1 MGLDRRQLFKFAA
14 LTGAVPTV
22 ALATPSVAAP
32 MSTMGIDAVTL
43 GVRAGGT
50 IDQTTVLQNAIDQ
63 TAGARVPLVLGPGEY
78 RTGELKLPTG
88 TQIVGV
94 RGATRLIFEGGSGLI
109 FARGADHVTLS
120 GLMLD
125 GKGKPLAED
134 RGLLQLSWGGDI
146 RVIDCEIVNSGRHG
160 IVLEE
165 VEGLVSGSTIISA
178 AEIGI
183 VSRNA
188 RGLSIQNN
196 VVRSTG
202 NGGILIM
209 RAAKGD
215 DGTQVLDNRIEDIS
229 VASKDARPSGNGIS
243 VLNAE
248 NVTVRGNRINR
259 VAMSG
264 VRGTAASNL
273 QAISNLISTVGDVA
287 IYSEFGFEG
296 AVIANNTINGA
307 ALGIAI
313 ANFNE
318 GGRLAVVQG
327 NLIRNMKSTRPSG
340 ATSNDSAGAGVG
352 ITVEADAAVTGN
364 VVENAPDTGIK
375 LGWGQ
380 YLRDVT
386 VTGNV
391 VRNVGFGI
399 TASISTGAGQ
409 ACIAGNMIA
418 EASRGAIVG
427 MDFAEALPDDLSIQT
442 TRYAHLTIRG
452 NKVR

>member
-14 LTGAVPTV
+14 LTSAVPAVT
-22 ALATPSVAAP
+22 LATPSTAAP

-50 IDQTTVLQNAIDQ
+50 VEQTTALQSAIDQ
-63 TAGARVPLVLGPGEY
+63 TAGARVALVLGPGEY

-88 TQIVGV
+88 TQILGV
-94 RGATRLIFEGGSGLI
+94 RGATRLIFEGGNGLI

-120 GLMLD
+120 GLILD

-134 RGLLQLSWGGDI
+134 RGLLQLSWGGDVRI
-146 RVIDCEIVNSGRHG
+146 IDCEIIDSGRHG
-160 IVLEE
+160 IVLEDI
-165 VEGLVSGSTIISA
+165 EGLVSGTTITAIA
-178 AEIGI
+178 DTGI

-196 VVRSTG
+196 VVRSAG
-202 NGGILIM
+202 NGGILLM
-209 RAAKGD
+209 RTTKGD

-229 VASKDARPSGNGIS
+229 AAGKSGNAIYI
-243 VLNAE
+243 VNAE

-259 VAMSG
+259 AVTSG
-264 VRGTAASNL
+264 VRGKAASNL
-273 QAISNLISTVGDVA
+273 QVISNLINNVGDVA
-287 IYSEFGFEG
+287 IYSEFGYEG

-307 ALGIAI
+307 AHGIAV
-313 ANFNE
+313 ANFSE

-327 NLIRNMKSTRPSG
+327 NLIRNLKSTQPTG
-340 ATSNDSAGAGVG
+340 TTSKGSAGAGVG

-364 VVENAPDTGIK
+364 VIENAPDTGIK
-375 LGWGQ
+375 LGWGE

-399 TASISTGAGQ
+399 TASVSIGAGQ
-409 ACIAGNMIA
+409 AVIAGNLVA
-418 EASRGAIVG
+418 GASRGSIVG
-427 MDFAEALPDDLSIQT
+427 MDFAEAMPDDLSVQT

-452 NKVR
+452 NKAIIR

>member
-14 LTGAVPTV
+14 LTGAVPAVT
-22 ALATPSVAAP
+22 LATPSVAAP
-32 MSTMGIDAVTL
+32 MSTMGIDALTL
-43 GVRAGGT
+43 GVKAGGT
-50 IDQTTVLQNAIDQ
+50 IDQTVALQNAIDQ

-94 RGATRLIFEGGSGLI
+94 RGATRLIFEGGAGLI

-125 GKGKPLAED
+125 GKGKPLAGD
-134 RGLLQLSWGGDI
+134 RGLLQLSWGGDV
-146 RVIDCEIVNSGRHG
+146 RVIDCEIVNSGGHG

-165 VEGLVSGSTIISA
+165 VEGLVSGTTVAGA
-178 AEIGI
+178 ADTGI

-196 VVRSTG
+196 VVRGAG
-202 NGGILIM
+202 NGGITVM

-229 VASKDARPSGNGIS
+229 VRDGANKGGNGIY

-259 VAMSG
+259 AAHSG
-264 VRGTAASNL
+264 VRGKAASNL
-273 QAISNLISTVGDVA
+273 QAISNLINNVGDVA
-287 IYSEFGFEG
+287 VYSEFGFEG

-307 ALGIAI
+307 ALGVAVV
-313 ANFNE
+313 NFNE

-327 NLIRNMKSTRPSG
+327 NLIRNLKSARPSG

-364 VVENAPDTGIK
+364 VIENAPDTGIK

-399 TASISTGAGQ
+399 TASVSTGAGQ
-409 ACIAGNMIA
+409 AVIAGNLVA
-418 EASRGAIVG
+418 EATRGSIVG

>member
-1 MGLDRRQLFKFAA
+1 MGLDRRQMLKITA
-14 LTGAVPTV
+14 LTSAVPAVT
-22 ALATPSVAAP
+22 LATPSVAAP
-32 MSTMGIDAVTL
+32 MSTLGIDAVQL

-50 IDQTTVLQNAIDQ
+50 IDQTVALQNAIDQ

-78 RTGELKLPTG
+78 RAGELKLPTG

-94 RGATRLIFEGGSGLI
+94 RGATRLVFEGGAGLI

-120 GLMLD
+120 GLILD

-134 RGLLQLSWGGDI
+134 RGLLQLTWGGDI
-146 RVIDCEIVNSGRHG
+146 RIIDCEIVNAGGNG

-165 VEGLVSGSTIISA
+165 VEGVVSGTSVTGA
-178 AEIGI
+178 AEVGI

-188 RGLSIQNN
+188 RGLLIQNN
-196 VVRSTG
+196 NVRNAG
-202 NGGILIM
+202 NGGVLVV
-209 RAAKGD
+209 RAVKGD
-215 DGTQVLDNRIEDIS
+215 DGTLVLDNRIEDI
-229 VASKDARPSGNGIS
+229 AAARGGSGQFGSAIR
-243 VLNAE
+243 VVNAD

-259 VAMSG
+259 AAFSG
-264 VRGTAASNL
+264 VRGNAASNL
-273 QAISNLISTVGDVA
+273 QIISNNVNDVGDVA
-287 IYSEFGFEG
+287 LYSEFGFEG
-296 AVIANNTINGA
+296 AVIANNTVVGA
-307 ALGIAI
+307 ALGIAVV
-313 ANFNE
+313 NFSE

-327 NLIRNMKSTRPSG
+327 NLIRNLTRKRPAGTLPNDGSG
-340 ATSNDSAGAGVG
+340 IG

-364 VVENAPDTGIK
+364 VIENAPDTGIK

-391 VRNVGFGI
+391 VRTVGYGI
-399 TASISTGAGQ
+399 TASVSTGAGQ
-409 ACIAGNMIA
+409 AVIAGNLVA
-418 EASRGAIVG
+418 EATRGSIVG
-427 MDFAEALPDDLSIQT
+427 MDYAEILPDDLSKNT

>member
-14 LTGAVPTV
+14 LTGAVPAVT
-22 ALATPSVAAP
+22 LATPSVAAP
-32 MSTMGIDAVTL
+32 MSTMGIDALTL
-43 GVRAGGT
+43 GVKAGGT
-50 IDQTTVLQNAIDQ
+50 IDQTVALQNAIDQ

-94 RGATRLIFEGGSGLI
+94 RGATRLIFEGGAGLI

-165 VEGLVSGSTIISA
+165 VEGLVSGTTVSGA
-178 AEIGI
+178 ADTGI

-196 VVRSTG
+196 VVRSAG
-202 NGGILIM
+202 NGGITVM
-209 RAAKGD
+209 RAVKGD
-215 DGTQVLDNRIEDIS
+215 DGTQVLDNRVEDIS
-229 VASKDARPSGNGIS
+229 VRDGANKGGNGIY

-259 VAMSG
+259 AAHSG
-264 VRGTAASNL
+264 VRGKVASNL
-273 QAISNLISTVGDVA
+273 QAISNLINNVGDVA
-287 IYSEFGFEG
+287 VYSEFGFEG

-307 ALGIAI
+307 ALGVAVV
-313 ANFNE
+313 NFNE

-327 NLIRNMKSTRPSG
+327 NLIRNLKSARPSG

-364 VVENAPDTGIK
+364 VIENAPDTGIK

-399 TASISTGAGQ
+399 TASVSTGAGQ
-409 ACIAGNMIA
+409 AVIAGNLVA
-418 EASRGAIVG
+418 EATRGAIVG